1 MQGLSVKTFY
11 YRLKVIRKEML
22 SETDQH
28 DIVPLMQCKTEMPS
42 DMSTIMSDE
51 KIHITGNGIQIAMPA
66 NVSSELITA
75 ILRERGIDGLAGI
88 VQQNFKLDVCSGAVF
103 LFCGRRYDRIKA
115 LLWEGDIFL
124 LLYKRLDNGRFQ
136 WPRNKTEA
144 EQITAEQYTWLMQGL
159 SIEQPKAIK
168 KSKRKPDIM

>member
-1 MQGLSVKTFY
+1 MDKIAEVKQVVRHENWKRMYEEYQRRGMKVNDWCVMQGLSVKTFY

-75 ILRERGIDGLAGI
+75 ILRE
-88 VQQNFKLDVCSGAVF
+88 
-103 LFCGRRYDRIKA
+103 
-115 LLWEGDIFL
+115 
-124 LLYKRLDNGRFQ
+124 
-136 WPRNKTEA
+136 
-144 EQITAEQYTWLMQGL
+144 MQ
-159 SIEQPKAIK
+159 SC
-168 KSKRKPDIM
+168 